1 MVTAD
6 TAEPNMRSLATLRL
20 EPEVSWRAAGR
31 AAPPFDRRLAPLL
44 AAIRTRA
51 TLRAA
56 AQEVGLSYRAAWGL
70 LSDTGRALGVP
81 LVELQR
87 GRGTRLTAAGEQL
100 VAADARAVR
109 RLRESA
115 LEIELAPQRAPRVS
129 HRGLEVVASHDL
141 LLASLCDHWARPEGL
156 VRDIAFKGSLGALA
170 RGEADVAGFHAGT
183 PPGNDATASLRQLLD
198 PRRDVLIR
206 FAEREQGLMV
216 KPGNPKRLRSLGDV
230 AAKGAQFVN
239 RQRGSGTRLL
249 IDQLLSDARVAST
262 AIRGYETEE
271 FTHLAVAATVA
282 AGRADAALGLKAAAH
297 RFGLD
302 FIPARREVYWL
313 ALRSRR
319 LDSEAVQALR
329 RGISGDPLRQAAR
342 GLAGYSIRGAGAVMP
357 VGAALA

>member
-1 MVTAD
+1 
-6 TAEPNMRSLATLRL
+6 MRSPATLRL
-20 EPEVSWRAAGR
+20 EPEISWRAAGR

-44 AAIRTRA
+44 AAIRARA

-87 GRGTRLTAAGEQL
+87 GRGTRLTPAGEQL

-115 LEIELAPQRAPRVS
+115 LEIDIGPQRATRAS
-129 HRGLEVVASHDL
+129 RRGLAVVASHDL
-141 LLASLCDHWARPEGL
+141 LLAALCDHWARPEGL
-156 VRDIAFKGSLGALA
+156 VGEIAFRGSLESLAALA
-170 RGEADVAGFHAGT
+170 HGDADLAGFHAPHAGSDT
-183 PPGNDATASLRQLLD
+183 TAALGRLLD

-216 KPGNPKRLRSLGDV
+216 KRGNPKRLRSLGDV
-230 AAKGAQFVN
+230 AAKDARFIN

-249 IDQLLSDARVAST
+249 IDQLLSDAKLAPA

-282 AGRADAALGLKAAAH
+282 AGRADAALGLKAAAN

-302 FIPARREVYWL
+302 FVPVRRELYWL
-313 ALRSRR
+313 AVRSRR
-319 LDSEAVQALR
+319 LDSEPVQALC
-329 RGISGDPLRQAAR
+329 RGIAGEPLRRAAR
-342 GLAGYSIRGAGAVMP
+342 GLAGYSIRGAGTVMP

>member
-1 MVTAD
+1 
-6 TAEPNMRSLATLRL
+6 MRSPATLRL
-20 EPEVSWRAAGR
+20 EPEISWRAAGR

-44 AAIRTRA
+44 AAIRARA

-70 LSDTGRALGVP
+70 LSETGRALGVP

-87 GRGTRLTAAGEQL
+87 GRGTRLSAAGEQL
-100 VAADARAVR
+100 VAADARAMR

-115 LEIELAPQRAPRVS
+115 LEIDIGPQRVPRAS
-129 HRGLEVVASHDL
+129 ARGLSVVASHDL
-141 LLASLCDHWARPEGL
+141 LLAALCDHWARPEGI
-156 VRDIAFKGSLGALA
+156 VGEVAFKGSLESLGALA
-170 RGEADVAGFHAGT
+170 RSEADLAGFHAGT
-183 PPGNDATASLRQLLD
+183 PSGGEAASSLRQLLD
-198 PRRDVLIR
+198 PRRDVLLR

-216 KPGNPKRLRSLGDV
+216 RRGNPKRLRSIGDL
-230 AAKGAQFVN
+230 AAQEARFIN

-249 IDQLLSDARVAST
+249 IDQLLRDAGIAPT
-262 AIRGYETEE
+262 EIRGYETEE

-302 FIPARREVYWL
+302 FIRVQREVYWL

-319 LDSEAVQALR
+319 LGSEAVQALC
-329 RGISGDPLRQAAR
+329 RGLAGEPLRRAAR
-342 GLAGYSIRGAGAVMP
+342 GLAGYSIRGAGAVTP
-357 VGAALA
+357 IGAALA

>member
-1 MVTAD
+1 
-6 TAEPNMRSLATLRL
+6 MRSPATLRL

-44 AAIRTRA
+44 AAIRTRS

-56 AQEVGLSYRAAWGL
+56 AQDIGLSYRAAWGL
-70 LSDTGRALGVP
+70 LSDTGQSLGVP

-100 VAADARAVR
+100 VAADARVVR

-115 LEIELAPQRAPRVS
+115 LEIELGPQRAPRTS
-129 HRGLEVVASHDL
+129 GRGLAVVASHDL
-141 LLASLCDHWARPEGL
+141 LLAALCDHWARPEGL
-156 VRDIAFKGSLGALA
+156 VGEIAFKGSLESLGALA
-170 RGEADVAGFHAGT
+170 RGEADLAGFHAGT
-183 PPGNDATASLRQLLD
+183 PAGGNASASLRQLLD

-216 KPGNPKRLRSLGDV
+216 KRGNPKRLRSLGDV
-230 AAKGAQFVN
+230 AAKGARFVN

-249 IDQLLSDARVAST
+249 IDQLLGDAEVTPA

-282 AGRADAALGLKAAAH
+282 AGRADAAIGLKAAAA

-302 FIPARREVYWL
+302 FVPVRREIYWL
-313 ALRSRR
+313 AVRSRR
-319 LDSEAVQALR
+319 LDGETVQALC
-329 RGISGDPLRQAAR
+329 RGLAGEPLRRAAR
-342 GLAGYSIRGAGAVMP
+342 GLAGYSIRGAGTVMP
-357 VGAALA
+357 VAAALA

>member
-1 MVTAD
+1 
-6 TAEPNMRSLATLRL
+6 MRSPATLRL

-44 AAIRTRA
+44 AAIRMRS

-87 GRGTRLTAAGEQL
+87 GRGTRLTPAGEQL

-115 LEIELAPQRAPRVS
+115 LEIDIGPQRTARAS
-129 HRGLEVVASHDL
+129 RRGLAVVASHDL
-141 LLASLCDHWARPEGL
+141 LLAALCDHWARPEGL
-156 VRDIAFKGSLGALA
+156 VGEISFKGSLESLGALA
-170 RGEADVAGFHAGT
+170 HGDADVVGFHAGAHS
-183 PPGNDATASLRQLLD
+183 GSDATAALRQLLD
-198 PRRDVLIR
+198 SRRDVLIR

-216 KPGNPKRLRSLGDV
+216 KRGNPKRLRSIADV
-230 AAKGAQFVN
+230 AAKDARFVN

-249 IDQLLSDARVAST
+249 IDQLLTDAKVAPAS
-262 AIRGYETEE
+262 IRGYETEE

-302 FIPARREVYWL
+302 FVPVRRELYWL
-313 ALRSRR
+313 AVRSRR
-319 LDSEAVQALR
+319 LETEAVQALC
-329 RGISGDPLRQAAR
+329 RGIAGEPLRRAAR
-342 GLAGYSIRGAGAVMP
+342 GLAGYSIRGAGTVMP